1 MGQLAWT
8 HAWYRKGKQT
18 PDEIARRLVDFLR
31 RDCEA

>member
-1 MGQLAWT
+1 
-8 HAWYRKGKQT
+8 RKGKQT